1 MNINIKK
8 SSATQ
13 FSRTTNNSSLEF
25 QSSTKG
31 PQESTLNI
39 HDLVVRN
46 ENETYYV
53 EALQSRPAYGIDL
66 RDILVVDRSVV
77 ASNHL
82 VLAVVEGN
90 FEIKKIVKTHNK
102 LYVQSDTDN
111 LIEISD
117 TIDFKVWGVIMWI
130 IKSPYLRTAGH

>member
-1 MNINIKK
+1 MDINIKK
-8 SSATQ
+8 SQLRHQAPCDSFADN
-13 FSRTTNNSSLEF
+13 SRRLEENKEP
-25 QSSTKG
+25 S
-31 PQESTLNI
+31 LNI
-39 HDLVVRN
+39 QDLIIRN
-46 ENETYYV
+46 ENSTYYV

-66 RDILVVDRSVV
+66 RDILVVDRSID

-82 VLAVVEGN
+82 VLAVVDGN

-111 LIEISD
+111 LIEISG

-130 IKSPYLRTAGH
+130 IKSPYLPRS